1 MGCGGST
8 GADDNGVDKQLA
20 AEAEKESKKVKL
32 LLLGKKGSLRMI
44 SRFIELLR
52 SWRIWEEHSVQAD
65 EAHLRREI

>member
-32 LLLGKKGSLRMI
+32 LLLGKRGSLRMI

-52 SWRIWEEHSVQAD
+52 SW
-65 EAHLRREI
+65 